1 MYNDRIIN
9 GVSDEQAAAR
19 AAEGASFLARNSE
32 IQSLARTKTQADLD
46 TMVQRSTKEYGAGSG
61 QAESSRRIALGV
73 MDILNGKCPEPVVA
87 AQAVRFEKSDRQ
99 GMLVSARYQNSEA
112 GRKARF
118 FSFLDQGDS
127 WITKIIA
134 TAIGEEHG
142 FNLGEHVRAGDL
154 TAVRKGEGWKITEQ
168 ITLEDVIQHIEQAAL
183 EPLCDME
190 YLAGTASGSCMESHK
205 MMINNLKKLDEDP
218 YLVGTDGLRNPYR
231 RGYVAEHI
239 LTVPFFRGNTIV
251 LARIC
256 KLCVNAFFAANQV
269 DLNKLGTVEPSPSG
283 FGTLGGGPI
292 GKCEYAWDR
301 DAIKSAAEEWKKR
314 NGSAPTDIEL
324 QRALQGAK
332 FIGEGTPEARQFRRD
347 HR

>member
-1 MYNDRIIN
+1 MTITLLDDAERRIYALSVEQKYDPDRAVFAHRKVEAISDPETRSHQRRILTGVLLPVDPENQDSSDFAGCSKIIA
-9 GVSDEQAAAR
+9 DYE
-19 AAEGASFLARNSE
+19 
-32 IQSLARTKTQADLD
+32 KTD
-46 TMVQRSTKEYGAGSG
+46 G
-61 QAESSRRIALGV
+61 QAE
-73 MDILNGKCPEPVVA
+73 A
-87 AQAVRFEKSDRQ
+87 AWT
-99 GMLVSARYQNSEA
+99 RYQNSEA

-127 WITKIIA
+127 WITKLIA

-190 YLAGTASGSCMESHK
+190 YHAGTASGSCMESHK

-231 RGYVAEHI
+231 RGYVAEHF

-251 LARIC
+251 VARVC
-256 KLCVNAFFAANQV
+256 KSCLNAFSASNQL

-283 FGTLGGGPI
+283 FGAIGGGPI
-292 GKCEYAWDR
+292 ERSEYAWDQ
-301 DAIKSAAEEWKKR
+301 DAINSAAYEWKLR
-314 NGSAPTDIEL
+314 NGGPPTFIEL
-324 QRALQGAK
+324 QKALQGAK
-332 FIGEGTPEARQFRRD
+332 FIGDRSTQEPRSIQG
-347 HR
+347 